1 MSYPSDLCGV
11 AEEGKRIGTHPQ
23 ECKRPCGG
31 RGNTLSRLCHAYGGT
46 AMARNRE
53 RRRRRILQSHRVL
66 FGGRWIDGTLALM
79 QGRER
84 ERAQARACPGA

>member
-1 MSYPSDLCGV
+1 MPSTVDKRGK
-11 AEEGKRIGTHPQ
+11 EGDRIGTHPL

-31 RGNTLSRLCHAYGGT
+31 RGNTLSRLCHAYGGI

-53 RRRRRILQSHRVL
+53 RRRRQILQAQLAL
-66 FGGRWIDGTLALM
+66 FGVRWIDGTLAFM

-84 ERAQARACPGA
+84 ERAQVRACPGA